1 MKNTKKKKK
10 VNVKPNILFT
20 KDEILMLDNMIDRL
34 KARRKRLIDSL
45 PVGEGIEA

>member
-1 MKNTKKKKK
+1 MTNPKK
-10 VNVKPNILFT
+10 VKPSILFI
-20 KDEILMLDNMIDRL
+20 KDEILMIEQAIARL

>member
-1 MKNTKKKKK
+1 MKKSKKNKTT
-10 VNVKPNILFT
+10 KPNVLFI

-34 KARRKRLIDSL
+34 RARRKKLRDSL